1 MSEVAVDV
9 GVEVALPASAPSGFH
24 HSRVRGEPGA
34 IAAGYDACNPTHIVP
49 TLARNAMGA
58 ELMAPDA
65 VNPLL
70 NWAIH
75 RDTSRVAAQRVR

>member
-1 MSEVAVDV
+1 MDASPPA
-9 GVEVALPASAPSGFH
+9 PFASAFH
-24 HSRVRGEPGA
+24 HSGIRGEPGA

-49 TLARNAMGA
+49 TPTRNVMGA

-65 VNPLL
+65 FNPLL
-70 NWAIH
+70 NWTIH

>member
-1 MSEVAVDV
+1 MDATE
-9 GVEVALPASAPSGFH
+9 PAPFASGFH
-24 HSRVRGEPGA
+24 HSGVQGEPGA
-34 IAAGYDACNPTHIVP
+34 IAAGNDACNPTHSAP
-49 TLARNAMGA
+49 SLARNAMGA

-65 VNPLL
+65 INPLL